1 MHKYSLILIIC
12 YLLLLNCAGF
22 REIERKDPLGRVIHV
37 AYYDGATLIRDEE
50 LKYYGNS
57 HNPSQIIYKKKSGL
71 DMAPY
76 KEESYQ
82 FENNNL
88 LKLSFYIYKDNK
100 KINTGMIVYSYYRN
114 NKLKRIEYYSFEE
127 SMNQMY
133 IFGLD
138 QYTYKDDRLVSR
150 RIIEYELNRENQ
162 QPMQIGHYVI
172 SFKDEQIDS
181 MKLSI
186 MDKVSKKIIENN
198 FPDGDLVYKK
208 IENLEDTYIRK
219 SRGKE
224 FLKK

>member
-1 MHKYSLILIIC
+1 
-12 YLLLLNCAGF
+12 
-22 REIERKDPLGRVIHV
+22 
-37 AYYDGATLIRDEE
+37 
-50 LKYYGNS
+50 
-57 HNPSQIIYKKKSGL
+57 
-71 DMAPY
+71 MAPY
-76 KEESYQ
+76 KEESYL

-88 LKLSFYIYKDNK
+88 IKLSFYIYRDNK
-100 KINTGMIVYSYYRN
+100 KINTGMIIYSYYKN
-114 NKLKRIEYYSFEE
+114 NRLKRIEYYSFEE
-127 SMNQMY
+127 SVNQMY

-138 QYTYKDDRLVSR
+138 QYTYKDDRLISR

-198 FPDGDLVYKK
+198 FPDGDLVYTK
-208 IENLEDTYIRK
+208 IENLENSYIRK

-224 FLKK
+224 FLKN